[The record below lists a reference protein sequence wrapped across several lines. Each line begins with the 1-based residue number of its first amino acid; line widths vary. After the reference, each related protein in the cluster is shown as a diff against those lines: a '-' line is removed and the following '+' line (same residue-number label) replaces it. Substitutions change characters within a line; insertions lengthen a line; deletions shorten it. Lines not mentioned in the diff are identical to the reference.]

1 MDMQTLSHVNA
12 PVAET
17 WNYLRINDVQ
27 FDVPTPNATGKVYE
41 AVPRIFDSIETG
53 SGSEAAMWI
62 AAAAGDGHY
71 IEVPRN
77 TTRTEPIVIN
87 VLSGHIANTAVMLRA
102 GSRATV
108 AVVAADIANS
118 PNNSSATKLE
128 LTSAALTRI
137 YVERG
142 ATLQLTELVAV
153 EGQHIET
160 VGIFADENAQ
170 ISVRQYALGGKKVAF
185 GFGCKLAGQFSRLD
199 LTMRYHVSGED
210 LLDVN
215 QLCRM
220 CGRHSRSEMHATG
233 VLADTGKKT
242 LRQTIDLIHGAKDAK
257 GNESETVLVTG
268 NDIVNKTLPTVLCD
282 EDDVQGNH
290 GATIGSVSPE
300 QLDYLAARGL
310 SREEAEALFVR
321 AIFDDAIINAPAE
334 DLRTAAVR
342 RAEVILGT
350 EVAHELDESKEA

>member
-1 MDMQTLSHVNA
+1 MDMQTLPHVNS
-12 PVAET
+12 PVAAT

-27 FDVPTPNATGKVYE
+27 FEVPTPDATGKVYE

-53 SGSEAAMWI
+53 SGIEAATWI

-77 TTRTEPIVIN
+77 TTRTEPIVIK
-87 VLSGHIANTAVMLRA
+87 VSAGYVANTAVMLRA
-102 GSRATV
+102 GSHATV
-108 AVVAADIANS
+108 AIVAAGTNS
-118 PNNSSATKLE
+118 TPNNSNTDKSTP
-128 LTSAALTRI
+128 TSAALTRI

-142 ATLQLTELVAV
+142 AKLQLTELVAV

-170 ISVRQYALGGKKVAF
+170 IAVRQYALGGKKVAF
-185 GFGCKLAGQFSRLD
+185 GFGCNLAGQSSRLD

-220 CGRHSRSEMHATG
+220 RGRHSRSEMHATG
-233 VLADTGKKT
+233 VLADAGKKT

-268 NDIVNKTLPTVLCD
+268 DDIVNKTLPTVLCD

-310 SREEAEALFVR
+310 SREEAETLFVR
-321 AIFDDAIINAPAE
+321 AIFDDAIINASTE
-334 DLRTAAVR
+334 DLRAAAIT
-342 RAEVILGT
+342 RAEVILGA
-350 EVAHELDESKEA
+350 EVAHELDESREA

>member
-1 MDMQTLSHVNA
+1 MDMQTLPHVNS

-27 FDVPTPNATGKVYE
+27 FEVPTPDATGKVYE

-53 SGSEAAMWI
+53 SGIEAATWI

-77 TTRTEPIVIN
+77 TTRTEPIVIK
-87 VLSGHIANTAVMLRA
+87 VSAGYVANTAVMLRA
-102 GSRATV
+102 GSHATV
-108 AVVAADIANS
+108 AIVAAGTNS
-118 PNNSSATKLE
+118 TPNNSNTDKSTP
-128 LTSAALTRI
+128 TSAALTRI

-142 ATLQLTELVAV
+142 AKLQLTELVAV

-170 ISVRQYALGGKKVAF
+170 IAVRQYALGGKKVAF
-185 GFGCKLAGQFSRLD
+185 GFGCNLAGQSSRLD

-220 CGRHSRSEMHATG
+220 RGRHSRSEMHATG
-233 VLADTGKKT
+233 VLADAGKKT

-268 NDIVNKTLPTVLCD
+268 DDIVNKTLPTVLCD

-310 SREEAEALFVR
+310 SREEAETLFVR
-321 AIFDDAIINAPAE
+321 AIFDDAIINASTE
-334 DLRTAAVR
+334 DLRAAAIT
-342 RAEVILGT
+342 RAEVILGA
-350 EVAHELDESKEA
+350 EVAHELDESREA

>member
-1 MDMQTLSHVNA
+1 MDMQTLPHVNS

-27 FDVPTPNATGKVYE
+27 FEVPTPDATGKVYE

-53 SGSEAAMWI
+53 SGIEAAAWI

-77 TTRTEPIVIN
+77 TTRTEPIVIK
-87 VLSGHIANTAVMLRA
+87 VSAGYVANTAVMLRA
-102 GSRATV
+102 GSHATV
-108 AVVAADIANS
+108 AIVAAGTS
-118 PNNSSATKLE
+118 STPNNSNTDKSTP
-128 LTSAALTRI
+128 TSAALTRI

-142 ATLQLTELVAV
+142 AKLQLAELVAV

-170 ISVRQYALGGKKVAF
+170 IAVRQYALGGKKVAF
-185 GFGCKLAGQFSRLD
+185 GFGCNLAGQSSRLD

-220 CGRHSRSEMHATG
+220 RGRHSRSEMHATG
-233 VLADTGKKT
+233 VLADAGKKT

-268 NDIVNKTLPTVLCD
+268 DDIVNKTLPTVLCD

-310 SREEAEALFVR
+310 SREEAETLFVR
-321 AIFDDAIINAPAE
+321 AIFDDAIINASTE
-334 DLRTAAVR
+334 DLRAAAIT
-342 RAEVILGT
+342 RAEVILGA
-350 EVAHELDESKEA
+350 EVAHELDESREA